1 MPKTRKVGKYLEL
14 KGNTWM
20 VFMDVPKD
28 LRKHFGK
35 ARLKKSLETTDA
47 GLAEIK
53 KTPWVTHWKMQFRL
67 LRTNP
72 DAEVLD
78 VPPTVDGW
86 RKYLN
91 DLGPQN
97 AEWGAAI
104 MAHNLNPFAATSVLS
119 EQRDIAKVYAG
130 AQNMMTGT
138 ADYLEEFFDYAKYAP
153 EVHIEGKRYMV
164 DVFAK
169 MFPTFETIE
178 TDELVAYCDARL
190 RGTDGKQPWS
200 RVTLRKN
207 LNFAKKYWEYCAQ
220 RYTSAPNLID
230 YDRILPKEIK
240 TKATRKSSDE
250 ANKAYSV
257 DEVYL
262 LLDAA
267 VKKAEETNRHGDHNL
282 VDLIRLGMYTGCRI
296 EELCQM
302 KLADVTADSFIIRD
316 SKTESG
322 QRLVPMHK
330 EVSQIVERLKQSST
344 DGFLLSGES
353 TANATG
359 KRSKGLSQR
368 FSRHKQ
374 DLGFENKLYT
384 FHSFRSTLA
393 KRFESAGV
401 EEIRAARIIGHKV
414 KSMTYGIY
422 SRGTDWDVLFTTMN
436 EKISFPRSA

>member
-1 MPKTRKVGKYLEL
+1 VNSEL
-14 KGNTWM
+14 PGLSQEQQNIRL
-20 VFMDVPKD
+20 D
-28 LRKHFGK
+28 L
-35 ARLKKSLETTDA
+35 
-47 GLAEIK
+47 I
-53 KTPWVTHWKMQFRL
+53 
-67 LRTNP
+67 
-72 DAEVLD
+72 AEVS
-78 VPPTVDGW
+78 G
-86 RKYLN
+86 
-91 DLGPQN
+91 Q
-97 AEWGAAI
+97 
-104 MAHNLNPFAATSVLS
+104 
-119 EQRDIAKVYAG
+119 
-130 AQNMMTGT
+130 MTNT
-138 ADYLEEFFDYAKYAP
+138 ANYIDEFFDYAKYAP
-153 EVHIEGKRYMV
+153 EGHIEGKRYMT
-164 DVFAK
+164 DVFVK
-169 MFPTFETIE
+169 KFPVFETISTE
-178 TDELVAYCDARL
+178 QLVAYCDARL

-220 RYTSAPNLID
+220 RYTCAPNLID
-230 YDRILPKEIK
+230 YDRILPQEIK
-240 TKATRKSSDE
+240 TKATRKHNDE

-302 KLADVTADSFIIRD
+302 KLTDVTTDSFIIRV

-322 QRLVPMHK
+322 QWLVPMHK
-330 EVSQIVERLKQSST
+330 EVSQVVERLKQSST

-374 DLGFENKLYT
+374 ELGFGNKVYT

-422 SRGTDWDVLFTTMN
+422 SRGTDWDVLFNTMN
-436 EKISFPRSA
+436 EKISFPRTA

>member
-35 ARLKKSLETTDA
+35 ARLKKSLQTSDA
-47 GLAEIK
+47 GLAEQWKHQYIAD
-53 KTPWVTHWKMQFRL
+53 WKMQIAIAR
-67 LRTNP
+67 NDP
-72 DAEVLD
+72 NMEIGEVSDAINAMN
-78 VPPTVDGW
+78 
-86 RKYLN
+86 KYLDEMN
-91 DLGPQN
+91 LSPQMRHLM
-97 AEWGAAI
+97 AAKYF
-104 MAHNLNPFAATSVLS
+104 NPNVPNLS
-119 EQRDIAKVYAG
+119 EEQQSKRTRAFGGVTATLT
-130 AQNMMTGT
+130 NT
-138 ADYLEEFFDYAKYAP
+138 ADYLDEFFEYAKYAP
-153 EVHIEGKRYMV
+153 EVHIEGKRYMT
-164 DVFAK
+164 DVFVK
-169 MFPTFETIE
+169 KFPVFETISTE
-178 TDELVAYCDARL
+178 QLVAYCDARL
-190 RGTDGKQPWS
+190 RGTDGKQVWS

-230 YDRILPKEIK
+230 YERILPQEIR

-302 KLADVTADSFIIRD
+302 KLTDVTADSFIIRD

-330 EVSQIVERLKQSST
+330 EVTQVVERLKQSST
-344 DGFLLSGES
+344 DGYLLSGES

-374 DLGFENKLYT
+374 DLGFGNKVYT

-422 SRGTDWDVLFTTMN
+422 SRGTDWDVLFNTMN

>member
-35 ARLKKSLETTDA
+35 ARLKKSLGTSDA
-47 GLAEIK
+47 GLAEQWKHQYIAD
-53 KTPWVTHWKMQFRL
+53 WKMQIAIARNDPDMEIGEVSDAINAMNKFLDQMNLSPQMRHL
-67 LRTNP
+67 MAAKYFNP
-72 DAEVLD
+72 DI
-78 VPPTVDGW
+78 P
-86 RKYLN
+86 N
-91 DLGPQN
+91 
-97 AEWGAAI
+97 
-104 MAHNLNPFAATSVLS
+104 LS
-119 EQRDIAKVYAG
+119 EEQQSKRTRAFGGVTSTLA
-130 AQNMMTGT
+130 NT
-138 ADYLEEFFDYAKYAP
+138 ADYIDEFFDYAKYAP
-153 EVHIEGKRYMV
+153 EVHIEGKRYMT
-164 DVFAK
+164 DVFVK
-169 MFPTFETIE
+169 KFPVFETISTE
-178 TDELVAYCDARL
+178 QLVTYCDARL

-220 RYTSAPNLID
+220 RYTGAPNLID

-240 TKATRKSSDE
+240 TKATRKNSDE

-267 VKKAEETNRHGDHNL
+267 VKKAEATNRHGDHNL

-330 EVSQIVERLKQSST
+330 EVSQVVERLKQSSI

-374 DLGFENKLYT
+374 ELGFGNKVYT

-422 SRGTDWDVLFTTMN
+422 SRGTDWDVLFNKMN
-436 EKISFPRSA
+436 EKISFPRTA